1 MNQKKYK
8 LILLLYNKDY
18 VTATR
23 LIQIA
28 VEFQMHYLVLIL
40 INIDTFHHASIMA
53 SIPSERFYNNNWL
66 KIHHNQFSM

>member
-1 MNQKKYK
+1 
-8 LILLLYNKDY
+8 
-18 VTATR
+18 
-23 LIQIA
+23 
-28 VEFQMHYLVLIL
+28 MHYLVLIM